1 MKVGP
6 EQQLLLLSYY
16 EYSVRRK
23 SCSMFL
29 ELRVYQHVSEY
40 REIGLE
46 EMLPSVF
53 VKSGFSY
60 NTLHCLIV
68 RCSWS
73 VFTNERQKHKPTGYW
88 RRYKRYAKDDG
99 GSAHRRLAC
108 HSLLVPEHRP
118 CINFTRVT
126 ASRNTITPRTRATKP
141 IPTKPM
147 LVDDCRS
154 SGALSDL
161 LVDDDNFSTLISRTF
176 LYKDNNL
183 A

>member
-1 MKVGP
+1 MKLGP

-16 EYSVRRK
+16 EYSIRRK

-40 REIGLE
+40 RGIGLE

-73 VFTNERQKHKPTGYW
+73 VFTNER
-88 RRYKRYAKDDG
+88 
-99 GSAHRRLAC
+99 
-108 HSLLVPEHRP
+108 
-118 CINFTRVT
+118 
-126 ASRNTITPRTRATKP
+126 
-141 IPTKPM
+141 
-147 LVDDCRS
+147 
-154 SGALSDL
+154 
-161 LVDDDNFSTLISRTF
+161 
-176 LYKDNNL
+176 
-183 A
+183 